1 MLSFLLGPFTV
12 MWQAVSAWVLLA
24 TQTFYST
31 GHQPVFSAIHWHAAF
46 VGFPDG
52 HGSSTWLP
60 ALLVG
65 ANTFASH
72 LLFAGTSL
80 LALPDFCF
88 VGRKENVGSGGE
100 DLLALCSPMAL
111 SSLQPK
117 LPKGGWG
124 PGWIGPKILP

>member
-1 MLSFLLGPFTV
+1 ML
-12 MWQAVSAWVLLA
+12 WQAVSAWVLLA

-80 LALPDFCF
+80 FSLSDFCLLPEHCGKKGDHWF
-88 VGRKENVGSGGE
+88 WRRKVVGS
-100 DLLALCSPMAL
+100 
-111 SSLQPK
+111 LQSH
-117 LPKGGWG
+117 
-124 PGWIGPKILP
+124 GPKFFAA

>member
-80 LALPDFCF
+80 LALPDFCLLLHCGKKGECWLWR
-88 VGRKENVGSGGE
+88 GRSVGS
-100 DLLALCSPMAL
+100 
-111 SSLQPK
+111 LQSH
-117 LPKGGWG
+117 
-124 PGWIGPKILP
+124 GPKFFTA

>member
-1 MLSFLLGPFTV
+1 MVT
-12 MWQAVSAWVLLA
+12 
-24 TQTFYST
+24 
-31 GHQPVFSAIHWHAAF
+31 
-46 VGFPDG
+46 
-52 HGSSTWLP
+52 
-60 ALLVG
+60 
-65 ANTFASH
+65 
-72 LLFAGTSL
+72 
-80 LALPDFCF
+80 ALPLGCLPCWWELTPLPPTSSLQVPLCLPFLTSVYSCI